1 MKNDKEKIL
10 ICGGVMSKSDF
21 GISKMNLLFG
31 LVFLFR
37 GFLCTFGFDS
47 FFKLFYAVR
56 LYRISGAGY
65 FKIISFCFF
74 FGCTSIF

>member
-31 LVFLFR
+31 LVFLFCR
-37 GFLCTFGFDS
+37 FLYTFGFDS

-56 LYRISGAGY
+56 LSGFGVKNY
-65 FKIISFCFF
+65 LKIITFCF